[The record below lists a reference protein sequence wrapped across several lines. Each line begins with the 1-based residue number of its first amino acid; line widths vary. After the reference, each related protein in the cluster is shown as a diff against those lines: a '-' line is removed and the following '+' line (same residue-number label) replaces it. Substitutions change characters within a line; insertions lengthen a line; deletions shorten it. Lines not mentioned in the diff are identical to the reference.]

1 MEKLSLSDER
11 AWCRKISAMY
21 HAAHTALEVARAE
34 ERKFHEY
41 MITWHSGGN
50 VLGDPG

>member
-21 HAAHTALEVARAE
+21 STAHTALEVARAE
-34 ERKFHEY
+34 ERVFHEY
-41 MITWHSGGN
+41 MIVWHSATK